1 MISERRVIE
10 SVMKRSAIIVLLLTA
25 ELYAVKIA
33 DITHLQGQRE
43 NRLTGLGL
51 VVGLNGTGDGGKFLP
66 AIKPLAAFLSHFGNP
81 VLDLND
87 LKSAKNVALVT
98 VEAVINKNGA
108 REGQNLDVIV
118 SAIGSCKSLKGGR
131 LLTTPLLG
139 PHKADM
145 NIYALA
151 AGPVVI
157 DSDTPT
163 SGTIKEGATME
174 RDVIYNFISNDAIT
188 LVIDDA
194 HASWSMASAVAMTI
208 NEAVSI
214 QNAQYKIAKALDPK
228 NVRVVIP
235 KAERRNPANF
245 IAWVNSLPMLMPE
258 KQAKVTINSRT
269 GTIVIDGNVTISPVT
284 ISYKGIT
291 ISTEALLRRKLA
303 KSSSG
308 QDESSQEEFEM
319 PEFVDLKLLTDAMDA
334 LQMEASDRIA
344 IIRELAR
351 SGNLQ
356 GQLIEQR

>member
-1 MISERRVIE
+1 MEGKTMNI
-10 SVMKRSAIIVLLLTA
+10 MKKSALIILLLSA

-66 AIKPLAAFLSHFGNP
+66 AIKPLAAFLGHFGNP
-81 VLDLND
+81 VLNLSD

-108 REGQNLDVIV
+108 REGQNLDVMV
-118 SAIGSCKSLKGGR
+118 SAIGSAKSLKGGR
-131 LLTTPLLG
+131 LITTPLLG
-139 PHKADM
+139 PHKADT

-157 DSDTPT
+157 DPDTPT

-174 RDVIYNFISNDAIT
+174 RDVVYNFIANDAIT

-194 HASWSMASAVAMTI
+194 HASWSMASAIAMTI

-214 QNAQYKIAKALDPK
+214 QNTQYKIAKALDPK
-228 NVRVVIP
+228 NVQVVIP
-235 KAERRNPANF
+235 KTERNNPANF
-245 IAWVNSLPMLMPE
+245 IAWINSLPMLMPE
-258 KQAKVTINSRT
+258 KQARVTINSRT
-269 GTIVIDGNVTISPVT
+269 GTVVIDGNVTISPVT

-291 ISTEALLRRKLA
+291 ISTEALLKKKLG
-303 KSSSG
+303 KPKD
-308 QDESSQEEFEM
+308 QTETFEM
-319 PEFVDLKLLTDAMDA
+319 PEFVDLKILTDAMDA
-334 LQMEASDRIA
+334 LQMTAQDRIA

-356 GQLIEQR
+356 GQLVEQQ